1 MSLNTIPLRQLLISG
16 RSEEDIKTLLYSF
29 ECNSLSHGASDVESF
44 LHNKAIQYEK
54 MDMARTYLVMSD
66 YNDLPYLG
74 GYFSITNK
82 PLVIPKKFFNKL
94 STSLKKRLM
103 GMGHKTDQQNYQ
115 INGFLL
121 GQLGK
126 NYNEISKKARGVTG
140 NDLIALSYEKVK
152 ESYELSGGRILYLE
166 CENHPKIIS
175 FYENQGFSLIEQFES
190 VNELK
195 IMVKKLSDL

>member
-1 MSLNTIPLRQLLISG
+1 M
-16 RSEEDIKTLLYSF
+16 K
-29 ECNSLSHGASDVESF
+29 
-44 LHNKAIQYEK
+44 
-54 MDMARTYLVMSD
+54 
-66 YNDLPYLG
+66 
-74 GYFSITNK
+74 
-82 PLVIPKKFFNKL
+82 
-94 STSLKKRLM
+94 
-103 GMGHKTDQQNYQ
+103 YQ
-115 INGFLL
+115 
-121 GQLGK
+121 
-126 NYNEISKKARGVTG
+126 KKARGVTG